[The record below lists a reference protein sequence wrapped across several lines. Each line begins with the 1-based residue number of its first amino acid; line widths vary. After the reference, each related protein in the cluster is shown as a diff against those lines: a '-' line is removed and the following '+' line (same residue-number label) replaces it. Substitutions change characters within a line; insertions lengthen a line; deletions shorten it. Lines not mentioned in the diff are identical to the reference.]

1 MKLVNDQKKLSKL
14 LIIIVAFQII
24 LAIFGAFQNYSF
36 ALFRDMWD
44 GYLGFYNILS
54 SGDLNAWWA
63 QHNEHRIVLSKA
75 LFWIDITY
83 FNGDFIFLLICNYIF
98 AALSLLLFW
107 LCLNETLEKN
117 QNIYTRNII
126 FCLITIFTFSWAQ
139 QENFIRGFQTQFF
152 LAQLIP
158 LAAFYFLHLAK
169 AHEILDASASRMTG
183 GGNGLFFLACLCG
196 ILSIG
201 TMANG
206 ILTLPLMLL
215 LAFFLRLNIWRLL
228 TLAFLSLSLIA
239 LYFYHY
245 SSIGDHGSLSDAL
258 LHHPI
263 DLFFYILVYF
273 GGPIYTIT
281 GKGSTVAAGIIG
293 LFFVASFALFLYNFY
308 KSKSRNSLQFSLLI
322 FILYLGA
329 SALGTAC
336 GRLPF
341 GIQSAAIG
349 RYATP
354 VLMAWSVL
362 IILYAKNIALDLEE
376 KKSKF
381 LTAILLIFIAFFG
394 LQFKTLRQKDKKIF
408 EQKVA
413 MLAAE
418 LAIED
423 KEQISFIHPSA
434 SSVLEIA
441 ATSKEK
447 NISAFGNP
455 LIKDVSKLIGTPEVV
470 DNENKF
476 LGNIDK
482 ITVISGEHS
491 FVAIEGNS
499 QSSAKIIHIVDKNNI
514 IVGYALSNQDKGFK
528 GYLLANKINDS
539 LELIGIDNDK

>member
-1 MKLVNDQKKLSKL
+1 MKLINDQKKLSKL
-14 LIIIVAFQII
+14 LIIIAAFQII
-24 LAIFGAFQNYSF
+24 LAIFGTFQNYSF
-36 ALFRDMWD
+36 ALFHDMWD
-44 GYLGFYNILS
+44 GYLGFYNKLS

-63 QHNEHRIVLSKA
+63 QHNEHRIILSKA

-83 FNGDFIFLLICNYIF
+83 FRGNFIFLLICNYIF
-98 AALSLLLFW
+98 TALSLVLFW
-107 LCLNETLEKN
+107 LCLNETLGKN
-117 QNIYTRNII
+117 KNIYTRNII
-126 FCLITIFTFSWAQ
+126 FCLIAIFTFSWAQ

-169 AHEILDASASRMTG
+169 THEILALRARMTG
-183 GGNGLFFLACLCG
+183 GGNTFFFLACLCG

-215 LAFFLRLNIWRLL
+215 LAFFLRMNIWRLL

-245 SSIGDHGSLSDAL
+245 ISIGDHGSVSDAL
-258 LHHPI
+258 LHHPL

-273 GGPIYTIT
+273 GGPIYTLT
-281 GKGSTVAAGIIG
+281 GKGSTVAAGIVG

-308 KSKSRNSLQFSLLI
+308 KSKSRNSLQFALLI
-322 FILYLGA
+322 FILYLGG

-381 LTAILLIFIAFFG
+381 LAAILLIFIAFFG

-418 LAIED
+418 LGLED
-423 KEQISFIHPSA
+423 RKQVSFIFPEA
-434 SSVLEIA
+434 SYVLKIA

-455 LIKDVSKLIGTPEVV
+455 LIKDASKLIGTAEVIN
-470 DNENKF
+470 NENKF

-499 QSSAKIIHIVDKNNI
+499 QSIAKIIHIVDKNNI

>member
-1 MKLVNDQKKLSKL
+1 MNFFSDQKKLSKFF
-14 LIIIVAFQII
+14 IILTAFQIF
-24 LAIFGAFQNYSF
+24 LAFFGAFRSYSF
-36 ALFRDMWD
+36 APFHDMWD
-44 GYLGFYNILS
+44 GYLEFYNRILR
-54 SGDLNAWWA
+54 GDLTIWWA
-63 QHNEHRIVLSKA
+63 QHNEHRIVLSRA

-83 FNGDFIFLLICNYIF
+83 FSGNFIFLLICNYIF
-98 AALSLLLFW
+98 VALSLLLFW
-107 LCLNETLEKN
+107 LCLNETLGKN
-117 QNIYTRNII
+117 KNIYTRNII
-126 FCLITIFTFSWAQ
+126 FCLIAIFTFSWAQ

-169 AHEILDASASRMTG
+169 THEILALRARMTG
-183 GGNGLFFLACLCG
+183 GGNTFFFLACLCG

-215 LAFFLRLNIWRLL
+215 LAIFLRMNIWRLL

-245 SSIGDHGSLSDAL
+245 NSIGDHGSVSDAL

-281 GKGSTVAAGIIG
+281 GKGSTVAAGIVG

-308 KSKSRNSLQFSLLI
+308 KSKSRNSLQFALLI
-322 FILYLGA
+322 FILYLGG

-341 GIQSAAIG
+341 GIKSAASG

-362 IILYAKNIALDLEE
+362 IILYAKNIALDLEK

-423 KEQISFIHPSA
+423 KEQISFIYPNA
-434 SSVLEIA
+434 SSALEIA

-470 DNENKF
+470 NNENKF